1 MPQKTIQNMNEQR
14 VCVRDMKWHKES
26 DAPEE
31 MSRGSAV
38 RDMKWHKESDAPEE
52 MSRSAVRDMK

>member
-1 MPQKTIQNMNEQR
+1 
-14 VCVRDMKWHKES
+14 MKWHKES

-52 MSRSAVRDMK
+52 ASDYNEAYFNNWK